1 MARRSKD
8 VQAAGRQKAA
18 SAQLSVQYVP
28 LQDLRPDPKNPRVHS
43 ERQIQ
48 LIAKSISA
56 FGFNVPILADA
67 ALNVIA
73 GHGRL
78 SAAKLLHIEK
88 VPVITL
94 ENLTEQQRR
103 AYVIA
108 DNRLSEVAEWNEDLL
123 GEQLKILSEANLSFS
138 LESVGFEVAEV
149 DMFIENLTSA
159 SDAKNDPADL
169 LPELVETEVSKIG
182 DVWELGKCRVL
193 CGNALTSNYYS
204 SLMNKQKASITFCDP
219 PFNVPIAGHAGGNG
233 KIQHREFP
241 MASGEMSRE
250 EYVAFLTDALTLVAR
265 HSRKGSI
272 HFICM
277 DWRHIGELLAA
288 GTEVYSEL
296 KNLCVWTKD
305 NSGMGSFY
313 RSQHELIFV
322 FQNGAGVYRN
332 NIQLGRF
339 GRTRTNV
346 WHYPGVNS
354 FARTSDE
361 GNLLALHPTVKPVAL
376 ISDAI
381 LDCSA
386 RGEIV
391 LDAFLGSGS
400 SLIAAERTGRIC
412 YGIELDPLYVDT
424 CVRRWQKFTGL
435 EAFHR
440 QTGKTFS
447 QCEEE
452 VRNVKQ

>member
-138 LESVGFEVAEV
+138 LESIGFEVAEV

-159 SDAKNDPADL
+159 SDAKNYPADL
-169 LPELVETEVSKIG
+169 LPELVET
-182 DVWELGKCRVL
+182 
-193 CGNALTSNYYS
+193 
-204 SLMNKQKASITFCDP
+204 
-219 PFNVPIAGHAGGNG
+219 
-233 KIQHREFP
+233 
-241 MASGEMSRE
+241 
-250 EYVAFLTDALTLVAR
+250 
-265 HSRKGSI
+265 
-272 HFICM
+272 
-277 DWRHIGELLAA
+277 
-288 GTEVYSEL
+288 
-296 KNLCVWTKD
+296 
-305 NSGMGSFY
+305 
-313 RSQHELIFV
+313 
-322 FQNGAGVYRN
+322 
-332 NIQLGRF
+332 
-339 GRTRTNV
+339 
-346 WHYPGVNS
+346 
-354 FARTSDE
+354 
-361 GNLLALHPTVKPVAL
+361 
-376 ISDAI
+376 
-381 LDCSA
+381 
-386 RGEIV
+386 
-391 LDAFLGSGS
+391 
-400 SLIAAERTGRIC
+400 
-412 YGIELDPLYVDT
+412 
-424 CVRRWQKFTGL
+424 
-435 EAFHR
+435 
-440 QTGKTFS
+440 
-447 QCEEE
+447 
-452 VRNVKQ
+452 